1 MRISKAPLTLA
12 RLNVAACAGCF
23 VVSRTNAATSS
34 TVQARGSAGLSVAS
48 MSEPESSLRE
58 EASESDDAARR
69 RRLDRSGELLES
81 ESARRDLRFGDAL
94 SSESE
99 DFERRRDLR
108 FGDGDGEPWRP
119 VSTCVE
125 INQ

>member
-1 MRISKAPLTLA
+1 
-12 RLNVAACAGCF
+12 
-23 VVSRTNAATSS
+23 
-34 TVQARGSAGLSVAS
+34 

-58 EASESDDAARR
+58 EASESDEAARR
-69 RRLDRSGELLES
+69 LLDLSGELSES
-81 ESARRDLRFGDAL
+81 ESLRDLRFGEEL
-94 SSESE
+94 ESESE

-108 FGDGDGEPWRP
+108 FGEAEGEPWRP

>member
-48 MSEPESSLRE
+48 MSEPESSSLDT
-58 EASESDDAARR
+58 SESDDAARR
-69 RRLDRSGELLES
+69 RLDLSGELSES
-81 ESARRDLRFGDAL
+81 ESLRDLRFGDPEL
-94 SSESE
+94 SESE
-99 DFERRRDLR
+99 SLRLRDLR
-108 FGDGDGEPWRP
+108 FGEAEGEPWRP

>member
-1 MRISKAPLTLA
+1 M
-12 RLNVAACAGCF
+12 
-23 VVSRTNAATSS
+23 
-34 TVQARGSAGLSVAS
+34 SVAS

-58 EASESDDAARR
+58 DASESDDAARR
-69 RRLDRSGELLES
+69 RLTGLALDS
-81 ESARRDLRFGDAL
+81 ESDAARRDLRFGEEL
-94 SSESE
+94 ESESE

-108 FGDGDGEPWRP
+108 FGEAEGEPWRP

>member
-1 MRISKAPLTLA
+1 M
-12 RLNVAACAGCF
+12 
-23 VVSRTNAATSS
+23 
-34 TVQARGSAGLSVAS
+34 SVAS

-58 EASESDDAARR
+58 DASESDDAARR
-69 RRLDRSGELLES
+69 RLDRSGELSES
-81 ESARRDLRFGDAL
+81 ESARRDLRFGEEL
-94 SSESE
+94 ESESE

-108 FGDGDGEPWRP
+108 FGEAEGEPWRP